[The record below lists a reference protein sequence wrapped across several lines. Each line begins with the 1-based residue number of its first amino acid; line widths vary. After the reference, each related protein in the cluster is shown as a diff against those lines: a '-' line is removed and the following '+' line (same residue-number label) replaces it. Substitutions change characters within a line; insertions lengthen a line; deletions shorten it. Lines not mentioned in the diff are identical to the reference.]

1 VKSRFAAH
9 WPVGAPFV
17 LGHGRS
23 GTTLLAQLVNA
34 HPRALVT
41 AEANFHLRRPGD
53 GFREIFNSQ
62 HRSWNNQISKLS
74 YVPNLDG
81 RAGGEWWQWL
91 EQTALHY
98 DRLGDKM
105 AFGPAHFD
113 VISPEQWM
121 AFYEQRFLC
130 SKYLFVFREPK
141 QTILSCRRT
150 FSYSASAIS
159 YLQSWVCF
167 VALRAGVIRIFP
179 NVIAQFLDE
188 LDETRLAGISTF
200 LGVDLCPAAPL
211 LNPSEQ
217 RYHSAHDVEAA
228 EIFDIYGDRLSEIW
242 SNVCA
247 TAHLSPAL
255 LQADRKRTRDHNETA
270 RLGPEI
276 PSGFISVVSTPVGRA
291 WVAANEIMAEIASK

>member
-1 VKSRFAAH
+1 MREFFLFGCAASDAAREIEICRALA
-9 WPVGAPFV
+9 GTPFV

-41 AEANFHLRRPGD
+41 VEAKF
-53 GFREIFNSQ
+53 S
-62 HRSWNNQISKLS
+62 
-74 YVPNLDG
+74 
-81 RAGGEWWQWL
+81 
-91 EQTALHY
+91 
-98 DRLGDKM
+98 
-105 AFGPAHFD
+105 HFD

-150 FSYSASAIS
+150 FSYSESAIS
-159 YLQSWVCF
+159 YLQSRVCF
-167 VALRAGVIRIFP
+167 VALRADVIRIFP
-179 NVIAQFLDE
+179 NVIAQFLDQ

-242 SNVCA
+242 SDVCA